1 MILTIISLM
10 RTPLISLKK
19 ILYTPLLEVNTEK
32 FNFNIVKNNILY
44 TAKPTERQKRL
55 SILGDSQAMQS
66 ES

>member
-19 ILYTPLLEVNTEK
+19 IPYTPLLEFNTEK
-32 FNFNIVKNNILY
+32 FNFNVVKNDILY
-44 TAKPTERQKRL
+44 TDKLTERQKRL